1 MELAANAVFQVAMP
15 SAGPQLAPEQAA
27 LLQPQ
32 GQGRWNWQPGM
43 QPDGAPIRFLTAL
56 AEALSSEAPN
66 CLVSSAVEPVGLRKA
81 AEAMRHVCSEG
92 RSADGGREQ
101 AGSTRGIRKETE
113 NTRAVRPASDGQAI
127 STDYVP
133 SPEECGF
140 PVPCIMAGMSTN
152 PVAVSSVHEI
162 AVPEAGGLELPPAVS
177 SNMFPQLPSG
187 IPKVA
192 EDALSLPNPGY
203 LPGGPADLGLFTTEQ
218 LQQDSADLG
227 IGNAEAGF
235 GRGESIGQIGDVQ
248 AYKLTP
254 GGEFAL
260 SGDASGT
267 NATATIVEL
276 DFSPKILLAQAGED
290 NERVSEQRLMGGIFF
305 EETTIS
311 ENKISDSRIEGHVR
325 ADRPYSPA
333 AVSDSVLQREHTGG
347 RVAVADVADHPSAEV
362 SQAATGQMQHVDR
375 AAEPVVSLQ
384 RTGGLTPASRSLST
398 SGRQGAR
405 ATGVQLA
412 QTESGSGRSGGLQQ
426 LPDLQYPTRVG
437 PGAFEPDRTVPEDG
451 RLPAT
456 TQRAVASG
464 VSSAK
469 DNVQGVQWG
478 PAFDAA
484 ERRDVAVSAGGP
496 DSESRSEVAD
506 AATPFAHRVID
517 RQLVRSIYELEY
529 RRLSRGRDGR
539 RQILDV
545 PVADRKAMVASSQIE
560 ENPPLRT
567 AVERLELATGERRTL
582 GEQEQSTI
590 VRKRVVEPFARQE
603 VAGASGRSETAV
615 YEHMPTV
622 PEKATSTDISQSS
635 TQHVHPRE
643 SSTLRSIVDQIA
655 TGMSIIE
662 EMSFEADSTRQQ
674 VTIGLEPESLGKVEV
689 QLELENGRLVANLAA
704 ETAET
709 RRVLR
714 LSVDRLVNALKAQG
728 LEVAEVRISE
738 SQASQPNLSN
748 NDLHNHLAPGQSQ
761 DTGGAGAQMA
771 DLSYWGQRE
780 QREFYSSYGRP
791 VRVTWDEPLQE
802 TASESLETYFE
813 RTVPGR
819 LELRA

>member
-1 MELAANAVFQVAMP
+1 MELAANAVFQAAMP

-43 QPDGAPIRFLTAL
+43 QPDGAPIRFVTAL
-56 AEALSSEAPN
+56 AEALSSGASN
-66 CLVSSAVEPVGLRKA
+66 CLVSSAGELVGLRKT

-101 AGSTRGIRKETE
+101 AGSTRGIRKEPE
-113 NTRAVRPASDGQAI
+113 NTQAVQPASDGQAI
-127 STDYVP
+127 TTDYVP

-162 AVPEAGGLELPPAVS
+162 AVPEAGGPELPPTVS
-177 SNMFPQLPSG
+177 PDMLPQLPLG

-192 EDALSLPNPGY
+192 EDPLSLPNPGY
-203 LPGGPADLGLFTTEQ
+203 LPGGPADFGLFTTEQ
-218 LQQDSADLG
+218 LQQDSADLE
-227 IGNAEAGF
+227 IGNVEAGF
-235 GRGESIGQIGDVQ
+235 GRGESVGQIGDVQ

-254 GGEFAL
+254 DGEFAL
-260 SGDASGT
+260 SGDDSGT
-267 NATATIVEL
+267 SATATIVEL
-276 DFSPKILLAQAGED
+276 DFSPKILLAQTGED
-290 NERVSEQRLMGGIFF
+290 NERVPEQRFMGGIFS

-325 ADRPYSPA
+325 ADRPYSLA

-347 RVAVADVADHPSAEV
+347 RVAAADRPSAEV

-375 AAEPVVSLQ
+375 AAEPVVSLP

-412 QTESGSGRSGGLQQ
+412 QTESGSGRSDGLQQ
-426 LPDLQYPTRVG
+426 LPDLQYSTRVG
-437 PGAFEPDRTVPEDG
+437 PGAFEPDRTVPGDG

-469 DNVQGVQWG
+469 DNGQGVRWG
-478 PAFDAA
+478 RAFDAA
-484 ERRDVAVSAGGP
+484 EGRDAAVSAGGP
-496 DSESRSEVAD
+496 DSESRSEEAD
-506 AATPFAHRVID
+506 AATPFARRVID

-567 AVERLELATGERRTL
+567 AVERLELVTGERRTL
-582 GEQEQSTI
+582 GEQEQSTT

-635 TQHVHPRE
+635 AQHVHPRE

-655 TGMSIIE
+655 TGMSIE
-662 EMSFEADSTRQQ
+662 EMSFEAGPTRQQ

-748 NDLHNHLAPGQSQ
+748 NGLHNHLALGQSQ
-761 DTGGAGAQMA
+761 DIGGAGAQMA

-802 TASESLETYFE
+802 TASAPLKTYFE